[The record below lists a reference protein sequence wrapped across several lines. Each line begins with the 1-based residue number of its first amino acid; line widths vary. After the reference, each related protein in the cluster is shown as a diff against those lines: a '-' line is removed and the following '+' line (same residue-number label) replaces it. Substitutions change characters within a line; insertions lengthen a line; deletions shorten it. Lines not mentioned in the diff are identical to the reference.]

1 MRMSAILRSS
11 RSIRRRT
18 SSIGI
23 ASIQVLYESWVIVVS
38 WCAVVSE
45 LLRNHG
51 WVRLSARVVSGR
63 DTDVARARTQI
74 DDLESQLAD
83 LRERLTTLEA
93 AVEAIPGGGATPPA
107 RSLRRATAR
116 RASRRR
122 HEARALQ

>member
-1 MRMSAILRSS
+1 M
-11 RSIRRRT
+11 
-18 SSIGI
+18 
-23 ASIQVLYESWVIVVS
+23 
-38 WCAVVSE
+38 
-45 LLRNHG
+45 
-51 WVRLSARVVSGR
+51 
-63 DTDVARARTQI
+63 ARARTQI

-122 HEARALQ
+122 HEARALQVDTRALVVDWVASHPGSTAGEIAKGLDLNRSTVSGRIAQLVKLGQLRKVERGYAPAE